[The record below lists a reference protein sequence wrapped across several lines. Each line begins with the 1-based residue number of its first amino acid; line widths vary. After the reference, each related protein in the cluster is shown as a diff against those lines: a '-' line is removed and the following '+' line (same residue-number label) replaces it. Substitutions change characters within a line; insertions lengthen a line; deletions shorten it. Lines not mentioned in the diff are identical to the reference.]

1 MGSSFS
7 TDHGVSR
14 SLDEFLGDPAL
25 MDRRKKGSPPRRLF
39 GKTQEAFRESQ
50 GRAVGVP
57 GGTLLSD
64 LSVLEL
70 MGNQQGQL
78 L

>member
-25 MDRRKKGSPPRRLF
+25 MDRRKKGSPLRRLGRR
-39 GKTQEAFRESQ
+39 GKRSGRVREGPS
-50 GRAVGVP
+50 GSP

-64 LSVLEL
+64 LSVSEL
-70 MGNQQGQL
+70 MGDQQGQL